1 MLLQGQV
8 ADAAPGQLFDIG
20 AGVKMHIMCAGNK
33 TAAAAATIV
42 LESMEAVG
50 QALQWG
56 AVMELLKVTRN
67 IECVLPV
74 SHVTSRS
81 LSHVTSRSLSFMPP

>member
-1 MLLQGQV
+1 M

-20 AGVKMHIMCAGNK
+20 AGVKMHMMCAGNK
-33 TAAAAATIV
+33 TAATSTVV

-56 AVMELLKVTRN
+56 AVMDLLKVG
-67 IECVLPV
+67 
-74 SHVTSRS
+74 HV
-81 LSHVTSRSLSFMPP
+81 